1 MSKDLSVKYMKA
13 HLVFLN
19 KQLRKELIL
28 SGVAKMK
35 RNDIEK
41 NFKDRFESTTNKKD
55 GSIYYTPKN
64 KYGDIEADED
74 DFKDLN
80 NKLIPKKKEPKKESK
95 KEPKKKSPPKPT
107 PKPKKEITLKKLVSI
122 AQSHKKNGI
131 SVDGLKAFFKLVQD
145 FRKTEASKLEKQT
158 AGLLYNYL
166 NKIQMGKKRLPNN
179 LNKALK
185 QLSLKTF

>member
-80 NKLIPKKKEPKKESK
+80 NQLRPKKKEPKKEP
-95 KEPKKKSPPKPT
+95 KEKATPKPKE
-107 PKPKKEITLKKLVSI
+107 KPKKEITLKKLVSI